1 MRNDM
6 SENLLEVKD
15 LKVTFFTPA
24 GEVKAVDG
32 ISYTLKEHEVMGI
45 VGESGSGKSVEAYS
59 IMGLLQNPGRIVGGS
74 VTFDGE
80 DLLAYTEAQRRDFRG
95 NKASMI
101 FQNPMTCLNPVY
113 TIGDQLMEAL
123 LCHHKEI
130 SRAEARRQAIEM
142 LQLVGI
148 NNADKRV
155 DQYPH
160 EFSGGMRQRAMIAMA
175 LICHPKLL
183 IADEPT
189 TALDVTIQAQILELM
204 KDLQKKT
211 GMAIIFI
218 THNLGVVA
226 EICDRVSVM
235 YAGHI
240 MEQADVDD
248 IFYHPAHPYTQGL
261 LRSMPNLDD
270 DKHTRLIP
278 IEGTP
283 VDLLDPPKGC
293 PFGPR
298 CRSCMKV
305 CLTRKPPLAEVGDR
319 HLSACWL
326 HVQEM
331 REQAKHTETEA
342 APQPSQPAGS
352 KETDKT
358 HE

>member
-1 MRNDM
+1 M
-6 SENLLEVKD
+6 ENNKKLLEVKD
-15 LKVTFFTPA
+15 LKVSFFTPA
-24 GEVKAVDG
+24 GEVKAVDS
-32 ISYTLKEHEVMGI
+32 ISYDLNYNEVMGI

-59 IMGLLQNPGRIVGGS
+59 IIGLLQNPGKVIGGS
-74 VTFDGE
+74 ITFEGDDILSFDE
-80 DLLAYTEAQRRDFRG
+80 KQMMNLRG
-95 NKASMI
+95 NDISMI

-113 TIGDQLMEAL
+113 TIGNQLMEAL
-123 LCHHKEI
+123 TCHDSSITKQ
-130 SRAEARRQAIEM
+130 EARNRAIEM
-142 LQLVGI
+142 LELVGI
-148 NNADKRV
+148 NNADKRI

-211 GMAIIFI
+211 NMSIIFI

-240 MEQADVDD
+240 VEQGKVDD
-248 IFYHPAHPYTQGL
+248 IFYNPHHPYTKGL
-261 LRSMPNLDD
+261 LSSMPRIDELS
-270 DKHTRLIP
+270 HERLIP
-278 IEGTP
+278 IDGTP

-293 PFGPR
+293 SFGPR
-298 CRSCMKV
+298 CKYCMKI
-305 CLTRKPPLAEVGDR
+305 CLTKKPPMIQFGDKDHR
-319 HLSACWL
+319 SACWL

-331 REQAKHTETEA
+331 IDSGKGGNMNE
-342 APQPSQPAGS
+342 
-352 KETDKT
+352 
-358 HE
+358 

>member
-1 MRNDM
+1 M
-6 SENLLEVKD
+6 ENNIRKAADTLLEVND
-15 LKVTFFTPA
+15 LKVSFYTPV

-32 ISYTLKEHEVMGI
+32 ISYSLREHEVMGI

-59 IMGLLQNPGRIVGGS
+59 IIGLLQNPGKVIGGS
-74 VTFDGE
+74 IFFEGE
-80 DLLAYTEAQRRDFRG
+80 NVLEYDDEKMRQFRG
-95 NKASMI
+95 NKVSMI

-113 TIGDQLMEAL
+113 TVGDQLMEAL
-123 LCHHKEI
+123 TCHNKEI
-130 SRAEARRQAIEM
+130 GKSEARERAIEM
-142 LQLVGI
+142 LKLVGI
-148 NNADKRV
+148 NNAEKRM

-175 LICHPKLL
+175 LICSPKLL

-204 KDLQKKT
+204 KDIQKKT

-240 MEQADVDD
+240 VEQGSVHD
-248 IFYHPAHPYTQGL
+248 IFYRPAHPYTRGL
-261 LRSMPNLDD
+261 LRSMPRVDELE
-270 DKHTRLIP
+270 HERLIP

-283 VDLLDPPKGC
+283 VDLLNPPAGC
-293 PFGPR
+293 AFGPR
-298 CRSCMKV
+298 CDNCMKI
-305 CLTRKPPLAEVGDR
+305 CLSRRPPIIEVGEDG

-326 HVQEM
+326 QVKEM
-331 REQAKHTETEA
+331 KEA
-342 APQPSQPAGS
+342 QQG
-352 KETDKT
+352 
-358 HE
+358 